1 MIDLY
6 YWPTGNGLKIG
17 ILLEELEQ
25 EYRLLPINIR
35 AGEQKQEWFQKI
47 SANGRIPA
55 IVDHAAFANSPRD
68 AEPLSL
74 FESGAILNYLANK
87 TGRFLPPEGT
97 AERQR
102 VQEWLFWQVGHVTP
116 YLSQWQ
122 VFREK
127 APEPIPFALDLL
139 GAEAARLYG
148 VLEKRLGEVPYVAGD
163 YSIADM
169 AIFPWIQPLR
179 QGQDLADYPN
189 IHAWRERIKARPAVQ
204 RAYDKGRE
212 VAAGER
218 SLVLQ

>member
-25 EYRLLPINIR
+25 DYRVLPINIR
-35 AGEQKQEWFQKI
+35 TGEQKQEAFQRI

-55 IVDHAAFANSPRD
+55 IVDHSPD
-68 AEPLSL
+68 TLGGPLSL
-74 FESGAILNYLANK
+74 FESGVILNYLADK
-87 TGRFLPPEGT
+87 AGRFLPPAST
-97 AERQR
+97 VERQR

-116 YLSQWQ
+116 YLSQLQ
-122 VFREK
+122 VFKEK

-139 GAEAARLYG
+139 EGEAARLYG
-148 VLEKRLGEVPYVAGD
+148 VLERRLGEVTFVAGE

-179 QGQDLADYPN
+179 QGQDLTQYPN
-189 IHAWRERIKARPAVQ
+189 IDAWRKRIKARPAVQ
-204 RAYDKGRE
+204 RAYAKGRE
-212 VAAGER
+212 VAPGER
-218 SLVLQ
+218 SLALQ

>member
-6 YWPTGNGLKIG
+6 FWPTGNGLKVA
-17 ILLEELEQ
+17 ILLEELGQ
-25 EYRLLPINIR
+25 DYRVLPINIR
-35 AGEQKQEWFQKI
+35 TGEQKQSWFQAI

-55 IVDHAAFANSPRD
+55 IVDHAPGTGLK
-68 AEPLSL
+68 PLSL
-74 FESGAILNYLANK
+74 FESGAILNYLASK
-87 TGRFLPPEGT
+87 AGRFMPPEGSV
-97 AERQR
+97 ERQR

-116 YLSQWQ
+116 YLSQLR
-122 VFREK
+122 VFKEK

-139 GAEAARLYG
+139 GAEASRLYG
-148 VLEKRLGEVPYVAGD
+148 VLEKRLQAADYVAGE

-179 QGQDLADYPN
+179 QGQELKEYPA

-204 RAYDKGRE
+204 RAYQKGRE

>member
-25 EYRLLPINIR
+25 AYRIVPVNIR
-35 AGEQKQEWFQKI
+35 AGEQKQEAFQRL

-55 IVDHAAFANSPRD
+55 IVDFEPRSGSQ
-68 AEPLSL
+68 PLGL
-74 FESGAILNYLANK
+74 FESGAILNYLADK
-87 TGRFLPPEGT
+87 AGRFLPSAGT
-97 AERQR
+97 VERQR
-102 VQEWLFWQVGHVTP
+102 VQEWLFWQVGHITP
-116 YLSQWQ
+116 YLSQLQ
-122 VFREK
+122 LFKEK

-139 GAEAARLYG
+139 NTEATRLYG
-148 VLEKRLGEVPYVAGD
+148 VLERRLGEVPYVAED

-169 AIFPWIQPLR
+169 AIFPWVQPLR
-179 QGQDLADYPN
+179 QGQDLAQYPHIN
-189 IHAWRERIKARPAVQ
+189 TWRERIKARPAVQ
-204 RAYDKGRE
+204 RAYARGRE

>member
-6 YWPTGNGLKIG
+6 YWPTGNGLKVG

-25 EYRLLPINIR
+25 AYRLRPVNIR
-35 AGEQKQEWFQKI
+35 SGEQKQDWFQAI
-47 SANGRIPA
+47 STNGRIPA
-55 IVDHAAFANSPRD
+55 IIDHAPVAD
-68 AEPLSL
+68 GQPLSL
-74 FESGAILNYLANK
+74 FESGAILNYLADK
-87 TGRFLPPEGT
+87 AGRFLPAQGT

-116 YLSQWQ
+116 YLSQLQ
-122 VFREK
+122 VFKEK

-148 VLEKRLGEVPYVAGD
+148 VLEKRLSEVPFVAGE

-179 QGQDLADYPN
+179 QGQDLAHYPN
-189 IHAWRERIKARPAVQ
+189 INAWRERIKARPAVQ
-204 RAYDKGRE
+204 RAYEKGRE
-212 VAAGER
+212 VAAGEK
-218 SLVLQ
+218 SLALQ

>member
-6 YWPTGNGLKIG
+6 YWPTGNGLKVG
-17 ILLEELEQ
+17 ILLEELGQ
-25 EYRLLPINIR
+25 DYRLLPINIR
-35 AGEQKQEWFQKI
+35 TGEQKQAWFQAI

-55 IVDHAAFANSPRD
+55 IVDPAPVVNGQPVD
-68 AEPLSL
+68 APLSL

-87 TGRFLPPEGT
+87 ARRFLPPEGT
-97 AERQR
+97 VERQR

-116 YLSQWQ
+116 YLSQFQ

-148 VLEKRLGEVPYVAGD
+148 VLEKRLGEVSYVAGD

-169 AIFPWIQPLR
+169 AIFPWIQPAR
-179 QGQDLADYPN
+179 QGQDLAHYPH

-204 RAYDKGRE
+204 RAYEKGRE
-212 VAAGER
+212 VAAGEK
-218 SLVLQ
+218 SLALQ

>member
-6 YWPTGNGLKIG
+6 YWPTGNGLKVG
-17 ILLEELEQ
+17 ILLEELGQ

-35 AGEQKQEWFQKI
+35 TGEQKQDGFQAI

-55 IVDHAAFANSPRD
+55 IVDHAPTAGG
-68 AEPLSL
+68 PLSL

-87 TGRFLPPEGT
+87 AGRFLPPEGSV
-97 AERQR
+97 ERQR

-116 YLSQWQ
+116 YLSQLQ
-122 VFREK
+122 VFKEK
-127 APEPIPFALDLL
+127 APEPIAFALDLL

-148 VLEKRLGEVPYVAGD
+148 VLEKRLSDVPFVAGE

-179 QGQDLADYPN
+179 QGQDLAHYPN

-204 RAYDKGRE
+204 RAYEKGRE
-212 VAAGER
+212 VAAGEK
-218 SLVLQ
+218 SLALQ

>member
-6 YWPTGNGLKIG
+6 YWPTGNGLKVG

-25 EYRLLPINIR
+25 AYRLRPINIR
-35 AGEQKQEWFQKI
+35 SGEQKQDWFQAI

-55 IVDHAAFANSPRD
+55 IIDHAPVANGQ
-68 AEPLSL
+68 PLSL
-74 FESGAILNYLANK
+74 FESGAILNYLADK
-87 TGRFLPPEGT
+87 AGRFLPAQGT

-116 YLSQWQ
+116 YLSQLQ
-122 VFREK
+122 VFKEK

-148 VLEKRLGEVPYVAGD
+148 VLEKRLSEVPFVAGE

-179 QGQDLADYPN
+179 QGQDLAHYPN
-189 IHAWRERIKARPAVQ
+189 INAWRERIKARPAVQ
-204 RAYDKGRE
+204 RAYEKGRE
-212 VAAGER
+212 VAAGEK
-218 SLVLQ
+218 SLALQ